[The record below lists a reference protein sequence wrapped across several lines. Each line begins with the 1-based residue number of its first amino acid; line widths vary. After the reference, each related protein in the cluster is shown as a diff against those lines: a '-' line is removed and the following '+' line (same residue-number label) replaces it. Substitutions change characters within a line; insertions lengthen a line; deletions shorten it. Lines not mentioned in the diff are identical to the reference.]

1 MNSITLLLPQMNEDL
16 NKLVSQ
22 VRRDILKEKGVILD
36 HSVQHHDGKY
46 IVILNK
52 EYDFNELD
60 KLTDG

>member
-1 MNSITLLLPQMNEDL
+1 MMEAVLEPADYIEFER
-16 NKLVSQ
+16 
-22 VRRDILKEKGVILD
+22 RRDILKEKGVILD
-36 HSVQHHDGKY
+36 NSVQHHDGKY